1 MKKITILALH
11 LGYGGIEKCIS
22 NLANSLCND
31 YEIEIIST
39 YRLFDKPPFEINK
52 KVKIKYLITDLKPNK
67 KEIKRALKNFKFIS
81 FIKELIKAKK
91 ILKLKKELMINYI
104 KNCHS
109 DIIIS
114 TRDIHNLWL
123 SKYGN
128 SSCLKIGW
136 EHNYHNND
144 KKYINK
150 IVKSVYGLD
159 YFVLVS
165 KSLKEFYDGKT
176 GNCKCIYIPN
186 SINGIP
192 KNKSLLNG
200 KSIISIGRLEKEK
213 GYSDLIDVF
222 YLVHKIYPTWNL
234 NIIGD
239 GSLKNDLQ
247 RKINE
252 LKLNNHVVL
261 HGFRDSR
268 YIEKELLKSSVYVM
282 GSLTESFGLVLIEAS
297 SFGLPC
303 IAFSSANGA
312 CEIIKDNWD
321 GYLIENRDKE
331 KMAKRIINLIKNEER
346 RIIMGDNAYKKSL
359 NYEASVIKKEWINI
373 FEEK

>member
-11 LGYGGIEKCIS
+11 LGYGGIERCIS
-22 NLANSLCND
+22 NLVNSLCND

-39 YRLFDKPPFEINK
+39 YKLFDTPVFKIDD
-52 KVKIKYLITDLKPNK
+52 KVTIKYLITDMKPNK
-67 KEIKRALKNFKFIS
+67 KEIKEALSKFKI
-81 FIKELIKAKK
+81 ITLVKELIKSKK

-128 SSCLKIGW
+128 SSSLRIGW
-136 EHNYHNND
+136 EHNFHNND
-144 KKYINK
+144 QKYINK
-150 IVKSVYGLD
+150 IIKSVYGLN
-159 YFVLVS
+159 YFILVS

-176 GNCKCIYIPN
+176 SNCKCVYIPN
-186 SINGIP
+186 SISYIP
-192 KNKSLLNG
+192 KNKSKLDG
-200 KSIISIGRLEKEK
+200 KNLISVGRLEVEK

-222 YLVHKIYPTWNL
+222 EMVHKIYPDLKL
-234 NIIGD
+234 NIVGD
-239 GSLKNDLQ
+239 GSLREELQ
-247 RKINE
+247 KKIN
-252 LKLNNHVVL
+252 KLNLSDNIIL
-261 HGFRDSR
+261 HGFKDSK
-268 YIEKELLKSSVYVM
+268 YIEKELLKSSIYLM
-282 GSLTESFGLVLIEAS
+282 SSLTESFGLVLIEAS

-331 KMAKRIINLIKNEER
+331 KMAKRIVNLIKNPER
-346 RIIMGDNAYKKSL
+346 RIIMGDNAYKKSI
-359 NYEASVIKKEWINI
+359 NYKADNIKDMWVKL

>member
-11 LGYGGIEKCIS
+11 LGYGGIERCIS
-22 NLANSLCND
+22 NLVNSLCND

-39 YRLFDKPPFEINK
+39 YKLFDTPVFKIDD
-52 KVKIKYLITDLKPNK
+52 KVTIKYLITDMKPNK
-67 KEIKRALKNFKFIS
+67 KEIKEALSKFKIITFV
-81 FIKELIKAKK
+81 KELIKSKK

-109 DIIIS
+109 DVIIS

-128 SSCLKIGW
+128 SSSLKIGW
-136 EHNYHNND
+136 EHNFHNND
-144 KKYINK
+144 QKYINK
-150 IVKSVYGLD
+150 IIKSVYGLD
-159 YFVLVS
+159 YFV
-165 KSLKEFYDGKT
+165 FYDGKT
-176 GNCKCIYIPN
+176 GNCKCVYIPN
-186 SINGIP
+186 SISYIP
-192 KNKSLLNG
+192 KNKSKLDG
-200 KSIISIGRLEKEK
+200 KNLISVGRLEVEK

-222 YLVHKIYPTWNL
+222 EMVHKIYPDLKL

-239 GSLKNDLQ
+239 GSLREELQ
-247 RKINE
+247 KKIN
-252 LKLNNHVVL
+252 KLNLSDNIIL
-261 HGFRDSR
+261 HGFKDSK
-268 YIEKELLKSSVYVM
+268 YIEKELLKSSIYLM
-282 GSLTESFGLVLIEAS
+282 SSLTESFGLVLIEAS

-331 KMAKRIINLIKNEER
+331 KMAKRIVNLIKNPER
-346 RIIMGDNAYKKSL
+346 RIIMGDNAYKKSI
-359 NYEASVIKKEWINI
+359 NYKADNIKDMWVKL

>member
-11 LGYGGIEKCIS
+11 LGYGGIERCIS
-22 NLANSLCND
+22 NLVNSLCDD
-31 YEIEIIST
+31 YDIEIVST
-39 YRLFDKPPFEINK
+39 YKILDKPAFKIDS
-52 KVKIKYLITDLKPNK
+52 KVNIKYLITDMKPNK
-67 KEIKRALKNFKFIS
+67 KEIKESLKKLKLITFM
-81 FIKELIKAKK
+81 KELRKAQK

-128 SSCLKIGW
+128 DNCLKIGW
-136 EHNYHNND
+136 EHNFHNNNQ
-144 KKYINK
+144 KYINK
-150 IVKSVYGLD
+150 IIKSVYGLD

-176 GNCKCIYIPN
+176 GNCKCVYIPN
-186 SINGIP
+186 SISYMP
-192 KNKSLLNG
+192 KNKSKLNG
-200 KSIISIGRLEKEK
+200 KNLISVGRLEIEK

-222 YLVHKIYPTWNL
+222 SLVHKVYPDWKL

-239 GSLKNDLQ
+239 GSLKEELQ
-247 RKINE
+247 RKIN
-252 LKLNNHVVL
+252 KLNLTDSIIL
-261 HGFRDSR
+261 HGFRDSK
-268 YIEKELLKSSVYVM
+268 YIEKELLKSSIYLM
-282 GSLTESFGLVLIEAS
+282 SSTTESFGLVLIEAS

-303 IAFSSANGA
+303 IAFTSASGA

-321 GYLIENRDKE
+321 GYLIEDRDKE
-331 KMAKRIINLIKNEER
+331 KMAKRIINLIKNPER
-346 RIIMGDNAYKKSL
+346 RIIMGDNSYKKSI
-359 NYEASVIKKEWINI
+359 NYISDNIKENWIKL

>member
-22 NLANSLCND
+22 NLVNSLYND
-31 YEIEIIST
+31 YEIEIVST
-39 YRLFDKPPFEINK
+39 YKLFDKPAFEINK
-52 KVKIKYLITDLKPNK
+52 KVEIKYLLNDLKPNK
-67 KEIKRALKNFKFIS
+67 KEIKESLKKFKFIS
-81 FIKELIKAKK
+81 FIKELNKARKV
-91 ILKLKKELMINYI
+91 LKLKKELMIDYI

-109 DIIIS
+109 DVIIS

-136 EHNYHNND
+136 EHNYHNNN

-150 IVKSVYGLD
+150 IIKSVYGLD

-165 KSLKEFYDGKT
+165 KSLKEFYNDKT

-200 KSIISIGRLEKEK
+200 QSIISVGRLEKEK
-213 GYSDLIDVF
+213 GYNDLIDVF
-222 YLVHKIYPTWNL
+222 YLVHQVQPTWKL

-239 GSLKNDLQ
+239 GTLKEELQ
-247 RKINE
+247 RKIN
-252 LKLNNHVVL
+252 KLGLTNYIFL
-261 HGFRDSR
+261 QGFKDSK
-268 YIEKELLKSSVYVM
+268 YIEKELLASSIYVM
-282 GSLTESFGLVLIEAS
+282 SSLTESFGLVLIEAS

-303 IAFSSANGA
+303 IAFTSANGA

-331 KMAKRIINLIKNEER
+331 KMAKRIINLINNKER
-346 RIIMGDNAYKKSL
+346 RIIMGDNAYKKSISF
-359 NYEASVIKKEWINI
+359 ESSTIKEEWIKL